1 MNGAPK
7 DSSADF
13 EAALDA
19 AKDAKYVLRLY
30 VAGNT
35 PASSR
40 AITSIRDTCEQ
51 YLKGRYQLEVIDIY
65 QQQSAARGDQIIATP
80 TLIKTLPL
88 PLRKMIGDLS
98 RQERLLVGLD
108 LVPFENPK

>member
-1 MNGAPK
+1 MTGAPQ

-19 AKDAKYVLRLY
+19 LQNAKYILRLY

-40 AITSIRDTCEQ
+40 AIANIRATCEQ

-65 QQQSAARGDQIIATP
+65 QQQSRAKDDQIIATP
-80 TLIKTLPL
+80 TLIKSLPL

-98 RQERLLVGLD
+98 REDRLMVGLD
-108 LVPFENPK
+108 LVPSEDQE